1 MSLIFLFISKSKPK
15 TFIYSDKKTEIM
27 VIKRRKWTIKN
38 QFRQRV
44 NFPYAPDYVERRRSD
59 IHEKR
64 LNTYWP

>member
-1 MSLIFLFISKSKPK
+1 
-15 TFIYSDKKTEIM
+15 M